1 MFEAIGNKAAATRR
15 RHIVAYGVCKPPFEL
30 VLGAKERLTCR
41 SAYLDISI
49 RDVKHLK
56 SIHVYTMQDLL
67 GRFLVHDAPD
77 EFRAFLVNTFQVSE
91 KTTSTVTHLLQRWT
105 QYNVDSNMAEEL
117 ARDTD

>member
-1 MFEAIGNKAAATRR
+1 MIGAND
-15 RHIVAYGVCKPPFEL
+15 
-30 VLGAKERLTCR
+30 RLPSR

-67 GRFLVHDAPD
+67 GRFLVHDDPD

-91 KTTSTVTHLLQRWT
+91 KTASTVTHLLQRWT
-105 QYNVDSNMAEEL
+105 RYNVDSNVAEDL
-117 ARDTD
+117 TRDMD